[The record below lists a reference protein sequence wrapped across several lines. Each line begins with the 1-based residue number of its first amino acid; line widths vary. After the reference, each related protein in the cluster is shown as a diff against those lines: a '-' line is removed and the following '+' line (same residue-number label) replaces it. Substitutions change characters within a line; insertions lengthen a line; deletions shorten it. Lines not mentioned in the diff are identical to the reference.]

1 MHAGARPD
9 ADRRLS
15 CPGSYIPA
23 GKQSEDISTVIHPHK
38 GLPYL
43 ADRKFFG
50 KAPPLALI
58 LRLAKNPK
66 IQQKAARQNFQTLP
80 APFERKCFQR
90 APTGMPSARC
100 KRSSRLFNKSRL
112 RRIK

>member
-23 GKQSEDISTVIHPHK
+23 GKQSEDISTVTHPYK

-66 IQQKAARQNFQTLP
+66 IQQKAARQNFPTLP
-80 APFERKCFQR
+80 APFEGNVFKEPPPVCHRPGVSEVQDSL
-90 APTGMPSARC
+90 T
-100 KRSSRLFNKSRL
+100 SRDFVA
-112 RRIK
+112 